1 MFKCT
6 LAGVLKTQFCVKL
19 QIWSTCLPFTS
30 IIHNPSVVYPLSCSK
45 RKTNAIFPCTPTA
58 MQSQSMLQVMH
69 YLFAVQMCFCRHLE
83 WSHFASI
90 WLLWCK
96 CHHEWCS
103 HCRLWLWKIRCYQS
117 VSPCCVSTHLHWL
130 DCPNAYFMH
139 RKHTC
144 FNVWLCRYS
153 CSISDD

>member
-6 LAGVLKTQFCVKL
+6 LVGVLKTQFCVKL

-58 MQSQSMLQVMH
+58 MQSQSILQVMH

-103 HCRLWLWKIRCYQS
+103 HCRLWLWKIMMQWSSTCIL
-117 VSPCCVSTHLHWL
+117 CKVSTNLQAL
-130 DCPNAYFMH
+130 IGLSNAYLMQLE
-139 RKHTC
+139 KTLMLQC
-144 FNVWLCRYS
+144 DAV
-153 CSISDD
+153 